1 MNRKLIHLGPLALII
16 AGVFWSNHINP
27 GATMGYNLGF
37 GFGMFL
43 VPAIPGLII
52 ALIHRSMSKKKADE
66 SVGVDV
72 IDSPNEPVMKKKS
85 FLFYFSLYT
94 TILGALM
101 FIAVMNSKRD

>member
-1 MNRKLIHLGPLALII
+1 MNRKLIHIGPLALII
-16 AGVFWSNHINP
+16 AGVFWSMHINP
-27 GATMGYNLGF
+27 GATMAYNIGF

-52 ALIHRSMSKKKADE
+52 ALIHRSMSRKKVEENAE
-66 SVGVDV
+66 VDV
-72 IDSPNEPVMKKKS
+72 IDGPNEQVMKKKS

-101 FIAVMNSKRD
+101 FFAVMNSKRN